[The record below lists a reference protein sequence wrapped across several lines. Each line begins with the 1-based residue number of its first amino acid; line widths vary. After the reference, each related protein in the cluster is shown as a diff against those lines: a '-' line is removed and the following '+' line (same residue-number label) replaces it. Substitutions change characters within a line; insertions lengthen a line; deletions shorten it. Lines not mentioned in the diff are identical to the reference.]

1 MSKKSKRSKATSIT
15 EKVRMN
21 VLMRDRTRCI
31 FCEMG
36 YHNDECVDEAAKDI
50 KDIMHYIPR
59 SAGGL
64 GIERNLAVGCRYHH
78 SMYDNGNN
86 GRHYEMKELFRHY
99 LQSRYTDWNEN
110 ELVYNK
116 WSFLGGK

>member
-36 YHNDECVDEAAKDI
+36 YHNDECITFQDQPVVLES
-50 KDIMHYIPR
+50 R
-59 SAGGL
+59 
-64 GIERNLAVGCRYHH
+64 ET
-78 SMYDNGNN
+78 
-86 GRHYEMKELFRHY
+86 
-99 LQSRYTDWNEN
+99 LQSVADIIIPCMTTGMREDITR
-110 ELVYNK
+110 
-116 WSFLGGK
+116 